1 VTLSLLFAFV
11 TLAGTDAGTKSCA
24 TCSVPGLRL
33 KPGASMEERQ
43 DKALEAYFA
52 QVGDA
57 GAPEPP
63 PPPFQWRLKNVVGSI
78 EIPGVQEANNV
89 PVKLHSLVVKSNLKD
104 ILYDL
109 IDQFQSQHLYMRDFL
124 DQEQPLAQTQITA
137 YDTFRGISYSAIIE
151 CLRDRPCTVMLG
163 EANVGMAAR
172 SVKEVAARSDFVPL
186 PSDAVGVQRSKTESY
201 QTIAF
206 RFPGPQD
213 GVRAFYR
220 EALDRQGYR
229 EEKKDQFV
237 RPGDRV
243 QLFFKMIDG
252 SNFVMLTR
260 MQGVL
265 QEE

>member
-24 TCSVPGLRL
+24 TCLVTGLRV
-33 KPGASMEERQ
+33 KPGSSMEERQ
-43 DKALEAYFA
+43 DKVLEAYYA
-52 QVGDA
+52 QIADA
-57 GAPEPP
+57 GPPEPP
-63 PPPFQWRLKNVVGSI
+63 PPPFQWRLRNVVGSI

-89 PVKLHSLVVKSNLKD
+89 PVKLQSLQVKSNLQD

-109 IDQFQSQHLYMRDFL
+109 IDQFRSQGLYMREFL

-137 YDTFRGISYSAIIE
+137 YDTFRRISYTAIIE
-151 CLRDRPCTVMLG
+151 CLSDRPCTVMLG

-172 SVKEVAARSDFVPL
+172 SVRELAARSDFVPL
-186 PSDAVGVQRSKTESY
+186 PSYAVGVQRSKTESY
-201 QTIAF
+201 QTLAF

-220 EALDRQGYR
+220 ETLDRLGYR
-229 EEKKDQFV
+229 EEKRDQWV
-237 RPGDRV
+237 RPRDKV
-243 QLFFKMIDG
+243 QLVFKIIDG

-260 MQGVL
+260 MEGGLL
-265 QEE
+265 QE